1 MARTKLLVMVI
12 AAVIVA
18 LMVAGCTT
26 TPQQNGTKT
35 NNTTAGSTQVGLLY
49 SGGVGPMPNLLAM
62 NQIDGYIAWQPF
74 VQIGLDA
81 KIAKLV
87 SLSQNFPPNG
97 SWSDHPCCVVTARD
111 DLIAAHPDFVNT
123 MGALTILGDQYITDH
138 QDESADIMADWLA
151 GRGNLTYGNVSVSSG
166 SAVNGAIKNVKYT
179 TTPSDSWKNGT
190 RQFVTAQKSLGL
202 LSGKLNNATPDQVDS
217 LLFNFGPY
225 QNATTMIN
233 QNKFVT
239 PAKIDGQIGVGYL
252 KGDMHSAGLL
262 VAIKKWQYMSD
273 TYGIALKPQDPTQ
286 SKPEVCDL
294 IVNGQKVA
302 EVKLVSAD
310 AGPQLMQL
318 EGTSSVQMGYA
329 GVPPAIGAIDT
340 GMPIKVLMPINTEGS
355 GLVAAAS
362 SPAGDWNSFIG
373 WAQQRSAAGNPLKIA
388 VPSKGSIQDVM
399 LRFALKDSGVV
410 VKEV

>member
-1 MARTKLLVMVI
+1 MTRTKLLVMVI

-26 TPQQNGTKT
+26 TPQQKGTQA
-35 NNTTAGSTQVGLLY
+35 NNTTSGSTQVGILY
-49 SGGVGPMPNLLAM
+49 SSGVGPMPNLLAT

-87 SLSQNFPPNG
+87 SLSQNFPPEGAWN
-97 SWSDHPCCVVTARD
+97 DHPCCVVTARD
-111 DLIAAHPDFVNT
+111 DLIAGHPDFVNT
-123 MGALTILGDQYITDH
+123 MSALTILGDQYITDH
-138 QDESADIMADWLA
+138 PQESADILADWLA
-151 GRGNLTYGNVSVSSG
+151 GKGNLTYGNVSVSSVG
-166 SAVNGAIKNVKYT
+166 AVNGAIKNVKYT
-179 TTPSDSWKNGT
+179 TTPSDTWKNGT
-190 RQFVTAQKSLGL
+190 RQFVTAQKDLGL
-202 LSGKLNNATPDQVDS
+202 LTGQLNNATPDQVDNM
-217 LLFNFGPY
+217 LFNFGPY
-225 QNATTMIN
+225 QSATTMIN
-233 QNKFVT
+233 QKQFTT
-239 PAKIDGQIGVGYL
+239 PAKIDGQISVGYL
-252 KGDMHSAGLL
+252 KSDLHSGGLL

-273 TYGIALKPQDPTQ
+273 TYGITLKPQDVTQ
-286 SKPEVCDL
+286 SKPEICDL

-302 EVKLVSAD
+302 EVKLIAAD

-329 GVPPAIGAIDT
+329 GVPPAIGAIDK
-340 GMPIKVLMPINTEGS
+340 GMPIKVLHPINTEGS

-388 VPSKGSIQDVM
+388 APSKGSIQDVM

-410 VKEV
+410 VKEI

>member
-26 TPQQNGTKT
+26 TPQNGTQT
-35 NNTTAGSTQVGLLY
+35 NNMTSGTTQVGVLY
-49 SGGVGPMPNLLAM
+49 SAGVGPMPNLLAT

-87 SLSQNFPPNG
+87 ALSQNFPPEG
-97 SWSDHPCCVVTARD
+97 KWADHPCCVVTARD
-111 DLIAAHPDFVNT
+111 DLIAGHPDFVNT
-123 MGALTILGDQYITDH
+123 MSALTILGDQYVTDH
-138 QDESADIMADWLA
+138 QEESADIMADWLA
-151 GRGNLTYGNVSVSSG
+151 GRGNLTYGNVSVSSVT
-166 SAVNGAIKNVKYT
+166 AVNGAIRNVKYT
-179 TTPSDSWKNGT
+179 TTPSDAWKNGT
-190 RQFVTAQKSLGL
+190 LQFVTAQKDLGL
-202 LSGKLNNATPDQVDS
+202 LSGKLNNATPDQVNS

-233 QNKFVT
+233 QKKFVT
-239 PAKIDGQIGVGYL
+239 PAKIDGQIGIGYL

-286 SKPEVCDL
+286 AKPEICDL

-302 EVKLVSAD
+302 EVKLIAAD

-318 EGTSSVQMGYA
+318 EGTSSVQMGFA

-340 GMPIKVLMPINTEGS
+340 GMPIKVLHPINTEGS

-362 SPAGDWNSFIG
+362 SPAGDWKSFIG

-388 VPSKGSIQDVM
+388 APSKGSIQDVM

-410 VKEV
+410 VKEI

>member
-12 AAVIVA
+12 AAVIVT

-26 TPQQNGTKT
+26 TPQA
-35 NNTTAGSTQVGLLY
+35 NNTTSGSTQVGVLY
-49 SGGVGPMPNLLAM
+49 SGGVGPMPNLLAT

-87 SLSQNFPPNG
+87 SLSQNFPPEGTWN
-97 SWSDHPCCVVTARD
+97 DHPCCVVTARD
-111 DLIAAHPDFVNT
+111 DLIAGHPDFVNT
-123 MGALTILGDQYITDH
+123 MSALTILGDQYTTDH
-138 QDESADIMADWLA
+138 QQESADIMADWMA
-151 GRGNLTYGNVSVSSG
+151 GKGNLTYGNVSVSSVG
-166 SAVNGAIKNVKYT
+166 AVNGAIKNVKYT
-179 TTPSDSWKNGT
+179 TTPSETWKNGT
-190 RQFVTAQKSLGL
+190 RQFVKAQKDLGL
-202 LSGKLNNATPDQVDS
+202 LSGQLNNATPDQVDS
-217 LLFNFGPY
+217 MLFNFGPY

-233 QNKFVT
+233 QKQFTT
-239 PAKIDGQIGVGYL
+239 PAKIDGQISVGYL
-252 KGDMHSAGLL
+252 KSDLHSAGLL

-273 TYGIALKPQDPTQ
+273 TYGIALKPQDVTQ
-286 SKPEVCDL
+286 AKPEVCDL

-302 EVKLVSAD
+302 EVKLVAAD

-329 GVPPAIGAIDT
+329 GVPPAIGAIDK
-340 GMPIKVLMPINTEGS
+340 GMPIKVLHPINNEGS

-362 SPAGDWNSFIG
+362 SPAGDWKSFIG

-388 VPSKGSIQDVM
+388 APSKGSIQDVM

-410 VKEV
+410 VKEI